1 MTKAYVMNPWTGA
14 LAAIGPADVTP
25 EKLEAMAALMDDDL
39 REDLHREFLDDPF
52 AFWAAYVGRVGAE
65 EAGRLWFS

>member
-1 MTKAYVMNPWTGA
+1 MTKVYVMNPWTGA
-14 LAAIGPADVTP
+14 LVAIGPADVTP